1 MTIKGALENKHWLL
15 KVITWVSITL
25 VLTLFAM
32 FIWSLLPGRGTVANL
47 KWLQFLQTTA
57 TFLLP
62 PLCLAYLCSSQP
74 LTYLR
79 LNPPTPSS
87 ALGATS
93 SDKVTSSSAS
103 GATSSSSAAT
113 TTIVAIA
120 TILIAIPGINL
131 LSYLNQ
137 QISLP
142 AFLEPLEAIMK
153 QQEEAAAA
161 LTESF
166 LQTRSIGGLII
177 NIALMALLPALS
189 EELTFRGLLVRDRTA
204 VWVAAI
210 IFSAIHF
217 QFYGFIPR
225 MLLGALFGYVLLWT
239 GSLWIPVLM
248 HFTNNCVAVLLY
260 YIAYARGENMD
271 ALDAFGTA
279 DTLWVGILSLI
290 LLVPAIYLLRKI
302 SINKS

>member
-1 MTIKGALENKHWLL
+1 MTIKGVLANKHWLI
-15 KVITWVSITL
+15 KVILWVSITM

-32 FIWSLLPGRGTVANL
+32 FTWSLLPDRGTVVNL

-62 PLCLAYLCSSQP
+62 PLCLAYLCSPQP

-79 LNPPTPSS
+79 LNPPTP
-87 ALGATS
+87 
-93 SDKVTSSSAS
+93 SSAS

-142 AFLEPLEAIMK
+142 AFLAPLEAIMQ

-166 LQTRSIGGLII
+166 LRTRTAGGLII

-189 EELTFRGLLVRDRTA
+189 EELTFRGLLVAPFLAQSKITNQKSHIA
-204 VWVAAI
+204 IWAAAI

-239 GSLWIPVLM
+239 GSLWIPMLM
-248 HFTNNCVAVLLY
+248 HFTNNCVAVFLY
-260 YIAYARGENMD
+260 YIAYARGENVD

-290 LLVPAIYLLRKI
+290 LLVPAIYLLRRI

>member
-79 LNPPTPSS
+79 LKS
-87 ALGATS
+87 
-93 SDKVTSSSAS
+93 
-103 GATSSSSAAT
+103 TSSSSAAT
-113 TTIVAIA
+113 TIIVAIA
-120 TILIAIPGINL
+120 TILLAIPGINL

-239 GSLWIPVLM
+239 GSLWIPILM